1 MIRTV
6 VFSVALALG
15 SALATPP
22 HLVVL
27 LADDHS
33 AEDMSVYGAKDIPT
47 PHLDRMATKGMVFER
62 AFVNSPS
69 CAPSRAAFFTGMYP
83 ARNGAEPNHSKPHGH
98 SKRIPAYL
106 KELGY
111 EVVSFGKTSHYAHVT
126 EQGFD
131 RAEHF
136 GYHDHAGVQACVD
149 FLRQRKSDK
158 PLALF
163 FGTNWPHVPLPAPE
177 EVNPSDVRV
186 PPMHIDTPEYRQYR
200 ARYVNAVIKMD
211 EEIGAVYEAAQQ
223 CLGNQN
229 TFYLQT
235 SDHGAQLPFGKWNL
249 YDEGIRVPMI
259 VRWDGRVAPS
269 TKTNA
274 LAQWIDILPTLV
286 EVGGGTTPQG
296 IDGKSLLPVITG
308 QSESH
313 REAIFTTHSNDN
325 NMNVYPARSVRT
337 ARWKYIRNLHPEF
350 RFTSHIDRS
359 AKEDSL
365 TYFASWERAAQ
376 NDPRADVIVKRYR
389 ERPAE
394 ELYDLNNDP
403 YELNN
408 LAKNEQHAGELT
420 KLSQAL
426 SAWMKETGD
435 QQAVTG
441 VPLLLSDK
449 FEVIERKKKGK

>member
-1 MIRTV
+1 MIRAAL
-6 VFSVALALG
+6 FSLAVAVANAVA
-15 SALATPP
+15 SPP

-47 PHLDRMATKGMVFER
+47 PHLERMAAAGMVFER

-69 CAPSRAAFFTGMYP
+69 CAPSRAALFTGMYP
-83 ARNGAEPNHSKPHGH
+83 ARNGAEPNHSKPHQH
-98 SKRIPAYL
+98 LKRIPAYL
-106 KELGY
+106 NALGY

-131 RAEHF
+131 KAENF
-136 GYHDHAGVQACVD
+136 GYHDHAGVRACVD
-149 FLRQRKSDK
+149 YLKQRKSDK

-163 FGTNWPHVPLPAPE
+163 FGTNWPHVPLPPPE
-177 EVNPSDVRV
+177 KVDPSDVRV
-186 PPMHIDTPEYRQYR
+186 PPMHIDTPEYRHYR

-223 CLGNQN
+223 CLGTQN
-229 TFYLQT
+229 TFFLQT

-249 YDEGIRVPMI
+249 YDEGIRVPLI
-259 VRWDGRVAPS
+259 IRWDGKVAPS
-269 TKTNA
+269 TKTKA

-286 EVGGGTTPQG
+286 EVGGGPTPPE

-308 QSESH
+308 RSESH

-325 NMNVYPARSVRT
+325 NMNVYPARSMRT
-337 ARWKYIRNLHPEF
+337 SGWKYIRNLHPEF

-359 AKEDSL
+359 ANEDSL
-365 TYFASWERAAQ
+365 KYIASWERAART
-376 NDPRADVIVKRYR
+376 DPHADFIVKRYR

-394 ELYDLNNDP
+394 ELYDLESDP

-408 LAKNEQHAGELT
+408 VAKSEQYAGELN
-420 KLSQAL
+420 KLRL
-426 SAWMKETGD
+426 GLDAWIKETGD
-435 QQAVTG
+435 EQNVAG
-441 VPLLLSDK
+441 VPLLLTEK
-449 FEVIERKKKGK
+449 FEMIERKKKGK